1 MRPFYTIYG
10 ITVVVYGLKVYGLR
24 KEKVLNLMLTILYA
38 QHLFYFTYLS
48 LVD

>member
-10 ITVVVYGLKVYGLR
+10 ITVVVHGLYVYGLR
-24 KEKVLNLMLTILYA
+24 KERVLNLMLTILYA
-38 QHLFYFTYLS
+38 QYLFYFTYLS